1 MLSVLFCLNTHTH
14 THLIH
19 IYTSIPQVDFYV
31 DVGRMVIGEANDCLS
46 DGHTYDGPTNKKIT
60 HSFVLL

>member
-1 MLSVLFCLNTHTH
+1 MLSVLFCLNTH

-31 DVGRMVIGEANDCLS
+31 DVGRMVIGEEANDCLS
-46 DGHTYDGPTNKKIT
+46 DGHTYDGPTNEKVT